1 MSVLHNSSQMEQWG
15 CHRFYFMRLLYE
27 KELYNFSPLF
37 KANKFS
43 TPFSSS
49 QHGQASI
56 LWQIVFFGWSQNR
69 TCFFLN
75 CLTGRLQ
82 MGILLERERIL
93 KIQTVRWT
101 SSIFLWVLSSLSSK
115 IMMMMET
122 VMNAGIMEGTE
133 NKGRSQSNSRVKVD
147 YYVLWLQTW
156 DDLLV
161 NGNGRKSRWE
171 ISEEG
176 GIVGELKVWRWK
188 QESKIKFGRSTFRKW
203 MEMRNKDK

>member
-1 MSVLHNSSQMEQWG
+1 
-15 CHRFYFMRLLYE
+15 MRLLSVY
-27 KELYNFSPLF
+27 ELYNISPLF

-43 TPFSSS
+43 TPFFSS

-56 LWQIVFFGWSQNR
+56 LWQIVFFGWNQNR

-75 CLTGRLQ
+75 YLTRRLQ

-122 VMNAGIMEGTE
+122 VMKADIAEGSGNTD
-133 NKGRSQSNSRVKVD
+133 RSQNNRRVKGWIRLNIMSLLTSNFKLSISLEEWEKKVD
-147 YYVLWLQTW
+147 
-156 DDLLV
+156 
-161 NGNGRKSRWE
+161 GK
-171 ISEEG
+171 
-176 GIVGELKVWRWK
+176 
-188 QESKIKFGRSTFRKW
+188 
-203 MEMRNKDK
+203 